1 MMWAAVVAGWA
12 LVSVLIAVT
21 AGKAIDAAECARIT
35 DGAHAAACA
44 GCGAARKGRIA
55 GWSIDVDETYCP
67 DCAAVREDTWGYR

>member
-1 MMWAAVVAGWA
+1 MWAAVVAGWA

-21 AGKAIDAAECARIT
+21 AGRAIDAAECARIT

-44 GCGAARKGRIA
+44 GCGAAMKGRIA
-55 GWSIDVDETYCP
+55 GWSIVVDENYCP